1 MTNDQRKRLKTQLV
15 AGRALMEAMKQSV
28 ILTGIQITDVWRF
41 SSYKI
46 YMQRYNSL
54 VDHVLRDCHID
65 VPCGKWD
72 LEKVPDGN
80 STIANTQKNYF
91 DSVFANLS
99 MLVAFLEEYLDTKH
113 DERTALRDFFQ
124 ANLRR
129 SIFSIPSKEMEV
141 QDAVESLLI
150 GKGLQK
156 PTDYDR
162 EKGRVKVSIKE
173 TIPDFILP
181 KLNLAIEVKLSKTK
195 TKSKEIVDEINADIQ
210 AYGKAYATIIF
221 IIYDLGTIQD
231 EAEFRSGLETSNGD
245 IQLVIVKQ

>member
-1 MTNDQRKRLKTQLV
+1 MNIDQRKRLRTQLL
-15 AGRALMEAMKQSV
+15 AGRALLEAMKQSV
-28 ILTGIQITDVWRF
+28 VITNIQVTDVWRF
-41 SSYKI
+41 SSYKVFMRK
-46 YMQRYNSL
+46 YSELLKNVS
-54 VDHVLRDCHID
+54 RDCEID
-65 VPCGKWD
+65 VPCGIWD
-72 LEKVPDGN
+72 LEKIPDSG
-80 STIANTQKNYF
+80 SIVATTQKYYF
-91 DSVFANLS
+91 DSVYANLV
-99 MLVAFLEEYLDTKH
+99 MLIAFLEEYLDTKH

-129 SIFSIPSKEMEV
+129 SIFSQPDKEQEV

-181 KLNLAIEVKLSKTK
+181 KLSLAIEVKLSKTK

-210 AYGKAYATIIF
+210 AYSKSYATILF
-221 IIYDLGTIQD
+221 IVYDLGTIQD
-231 EAEFRSGLETSNGD
+231 ESEFKSGIETSNGD
-245 IQLVIVKQ
+245 IQIVVVKH